1 LVLKLVQV
9 KISEK
14 KHKERIEKVIVQLQQ
29 HELKGMVFFNT
40 RSIFYLVGYYHI
52 PTERPIAL
60 TITTA
65 GEILAFVPKLEE
77 EFVRTSLPLV
87 TEVASYFEY
96 PDEVHPMKHFAKA
109 LEEKGLGSQAIAADT
124 PGAPGFWGYQGPQLK
139 EVLPKA
145 KITLLNELIM
155 DMRIIKDQEE
165 IALIRES
172 CKWGNL
178 AHQLLQEYTFAGGN
192 EVEIVN
198 EVCAEATR
206 TMLKTLG
213 REFKPYGGNLNAYA
227 GYRGQIGVGSATP
240 HATTGN
246 NFFKKGD
253 TLVTGASANVGGYR
267 SELERTMFLGEPSAK
282 QEKYFKI
289 MYKAQTAALETFGPG
304 VKNAE
309 VDRAA
314 RKVFKEEGV
323 WEFVLHHTGHAIGLE
338 GHERPFLDI
347 GSKVTMQPGMVF
359 TAEPGIYI
367 PNFAGFRHSDT
378 ILITEDGA
386 ERLTYYPREL
396 EELII
401 YD

>member
-1 LVLKLVQV
+1 LVLV

-14 KHKERIEKVIVQLQQ
+14 MHEKRIERVITQLQQ
-29 HELKGMVFFNT
+29 RNLKGMIFFNT
-40 RSIFYLVGYYHI
+40 RSIFYLVGYHHI

-60 TITTA
+60 TVTTD

-77 EFVRTSLPLV
+77 DFVKTSIPLV
-87 TEVASYFEY
+87 TEVSSYFEY
-96 PDEVHPMKHFAKA
+96 PDEIHPMKHFAKS
-109 LEEKGLGSQAIAADT
+109 LEIKGLATKAIAADA
-124 PGAPGFWGYQGPQLK
+124 PGAPGYWGYQGPQLK
-139 EVLPKA
+139 DILPKA
-145 KITLLNELIM
+145 KITVLNELIM
-155 DMRIIKDQEE
+155 DMRVIKDEEE
-165 IALIRES
+165 IALIKES

-178 AHQLLQEYTFAGGN
+178 AHELLQEYTFAGAN
-192 EVEIVN
+192 EIEVVN

-206 TMLKTLG
+206 VMLKALG
-213 REFKPYGGNLNAYA
+213 RDFKPFGGNLNAYA

-253 TLVTGASANVGGYR
+253 TLVTGASANVGGYK
-267 SELERTMFLGEPSAK
+267 SELERTMFLGEPTPK

-289 MYKAQTAALETFGPG
+289 MYKAQSAALEAFGPG
-304 VKNAE
+304 VKNAD

-314 RKVFKEEGV
+314 RRVFKDEGV
-323 WEFVLHHTGHAIGLE
+323 WGYVLHHTGHAIGLE

-378 ILITEDGA
+378 ILITEDGT
-386 ERLTYYPREL
+386 EQLTFYPREL